1 MTTISVPANKKQG
14 LGAEIWSWLT
24 TVDHKKIG
32 IMYLAMTMVFFVIA
46 GILALIIRTQLSAP
60 GLKIVDPNTYDM
72 LFTMH
77 GSAMIFLVVIP
88 ALVGGFGNYFVPLQI
103 GARDVAFPRINA
115 LSFWMVLFA
124 GLVMLVGFLLGQ
136 SSNAAWTAYV
146 PLSNKQFSPQV
157 GMDIWL
163 MGVIL
168 MGISSTLGAVNFL
181 VTVYA
186 MRAPGMSAWRI
197 PLFTWAMITTAAMI
211 LMATPVLTAAL
222 IMLVTDRN
230 FNTQFFNAN
239 NARLWQHMFWF
250 YSHPAVYIMVL
261 PGMGIVSEILP
272 VFSRKPLFGPKA
284 VIIST
289 AAIGILG
296 FSTWVHHMFVSGV
309 DPVIDRFFMLT
320 TMIIAVP
327 TGVKIFNWT
336 FTMWGGSLNFKTPL
350 LMCLGFL
357 TIFVVGGITGVI
369 NASIPLDSQ
378 LHNSYWVV
386 GHFHYVLFG
395 GSVFGMFAGMYY
407 WLPKITGRMMN
418 DKMGKWHAILMWIG
432 FNTTFFPMHILGM
445 AGMPRRIVTYAGDR
459 GWDTANLIATIGAFM
474 IAFSVLLFFI
484 NVLTMRKNEK
494 AGDDPWEGNTLEW
507 MIPSPPPE
515 YNFKTIPTVHGDR
528 PARDARL
535 GITGSEH

>member
-186 MRAPGMSAWRI
+186 MRAPGMTAWRI

>member
-1 MTTISVPANKKQG
+1 
-14 LGAEIWSWLT
+14 
-24 TVDHKKIG
+24 
-32 IMYLAMTMVFFVIA
+32 
-46 GILALIIRTQLSAP
+46 
-60 GLKIVDPNTYDM
+60 
-72 LFTMH
+72 
-77 GSAMIFLVVIP
+77 
-88 ALVGGFGNYFVPLQI
+88 
-103 GARDVAFPRINA
+103 
-115 LSFWMVLFA
+115 
-124 GLVMLVGFLLGQ
+124 
-136 SSNAAWTAYV
+136 
-146 PLSNKQFSPQV
+146 
-157 GMDIWL
+157 
-163 MGVIL
+163 
-168 MGISSTLGAVNFL
+168 
-181 VTVYA
+181 
-186 MRAPGMSAWRI
+186 
-197 PLFTWAMITTAAMI
+197 
-211 LMATPVLTAAL
+211 
-222 IMLVTDRN
+222 
-230 FNTQFFNAN
+230 
-239 NARLWQHMFWF
+239 
-250 YSHPAVYIMVL
+250 MVL

-432 FNTTFFPMHILGM
+432 AALSPMPEIA
-445 AGMPRRIVTYAGDR
+445 AGTPPT
-459 GWDTANLIATIGAFM
+459 
-474 IAFSVLLFFI
+474 LL
-484 NVLTMRKNEK
+484 
-494 AGDDPWEGNTLEW
+494 
-507 MIPSPPPE
+507 PPLA
-515 YNFKTIPTVHGDR
+515 H
-528 PARDARL
+528 L
-535 GITGSEH
+535 

>member
-32 IMYLAMTMVFFVIA
+32 VMYLAMTMVFFVIA

-186 MRAPGMSAWRI
+186 MRAPGMTAWRI